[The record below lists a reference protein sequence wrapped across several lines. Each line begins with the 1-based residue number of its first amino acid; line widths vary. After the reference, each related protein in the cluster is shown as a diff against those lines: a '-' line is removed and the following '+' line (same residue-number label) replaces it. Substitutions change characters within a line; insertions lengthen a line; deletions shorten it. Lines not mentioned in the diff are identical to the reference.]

1 MAPWIRSSHMNQNRC
16 WPGVPN
22 RYRTR
27 SLSSVIRPKSIATVV
42 VDLSGTCDR
51 SSTSVLATVIT
62 ASVVS
67 GVISDTEP
75 TNVVLPTPNPPATTI
90 LTDVMAGASVLG
102 WATLDLTESTE
113 HPFEQMEVWT
123 SLRVVALVYPD
134 ETVSAHVGD
143 EDPGHAERQ
152 PQHRR
157 HLGDRPP
164 VPAEL
169 QDRLA
174 LRGEHGQVARL
185 EDGRG
190 DQRLDGELVPGLRP
204 ASGHRIRPDQL
215 GAALVV
221 GRHAEAGS
229 SRPLLPQVGG
239 AGSSAPGPGQAR
251 ERRPVVTSPLTSH

>member
-22 RYRTR
+22 MYSTR

-90 LTDVMAGASVLG
+90 FTDVMAGASVLG

-113 HPFEQMEVWT
+113 HPFEQMEVRT
-123 SLRVVALVYPD
+123 ALRVIALLDANQSVRTHVRD
-134 ETVSAHVGD
+134 EN
-143 EDPGHAERQ
+143 PGHAERQ
-152 PQHRR
+152 PQYRR
-157 HLGDRPP
+157 HLRHRPP

-174 LRGEHGQVARL
+174 FRCQHG
-185 EDGRG
+185 
-190 DQRLDGELVPGLRP
+190 
-204 ASGHRIRPDQL
+204 
-215 GAALVV
+215 
-221 GRHAEAGS
+221 
-229 SRPLLPQVGG
+229 
-239 AGSSAPGPGQAR
+239 
-251 ERRPVVTSPLTSH
+251 